1 MTDALDTILHLTDD
15 ARDVVLDAR
24 AGEEGQ
30 PDTLGLYVEVAGIAG
45 SSFTYDMYFQ
55 PVEDAAPGDVVE
67 RHDGLAV
74 IVAAASVDR
83 LRGATLDVD
92 GEGSLAI
99 ANPNSP
105 SPAVAAAAG
114 ATPSEAATGAT
125 PSAPPDAPPDAPPTP
140 PPSLAPE
147 RPLLTITDQAREVV
161 ENARAEEPDPDSLA
175 LWLEI
180 SGVAGG
186 QFSYDMYFQALADAT
201 PDDSIQEGDIP
212 VVVPGDSVDR
222 LRGSTLEV
230 SATGQGMVIIN
241 PNSPQS
247 AAPDRPQADL
257 SGEIP
262 QKIIRVLEE
271 QINPSIASHGGRAE
285 LVAVE
290 ETTAYLRLGGGCQ
303 GCGLA
308 KVTLSEGIT
317 VAIKREVPEIT
328 HVVDVTDH
336 ESGQNPYYEQSKK

>member
-1 MTDALDTILHLTDD
+1 MSDALDTILQLSPE
-15 ARDVVLDAR
+15 ARDLVLQAR
-24 AGEEGQ
+24 AGEDGE
-30 PDTLGLYVEVAGIAG
+30 PDQLGLFIEVSGISG

-55 PVEDAAPGDVVE
+55 PVDDAAEGDAVE
-67 RHDGLAV
+67 HHDGLAV
-74 IVAAASVDR
+74 IVAAASIDR

-105 SPAVAAAAG
+105 SPAVGAAG
-114 ATPSEAATGAT
+114 GAPAASGGSPPAPS
-125 PSAPPDAPPDAPPTP
+125 D
-140 PPSLAPE
+140 
-147 RPLLTITDQAREVV
+147 RPLLTITDQAREIV
-161 ENARAEEPDPDSLA
+161 ENARAEEPEPDKLA

-180 SGVAGG
+180 SGVTGG
-186 QFSYDMYFQALADAT
+186 QFSYDMYFQALDDAT
-201 PDDSIQEGDIP
+201 PDDVVQEGDIP
-212 VVVPGDSVDR
+212 VVVPADSVDR
-222 LRGSTLEV
+222 LRGATLDV

-247 AAPDRPQADL
+247 GAPDRPQADI

-262 QKIIRVLEE
+262 QKVIRVLEE

-290 ETTAYLRLGGGCQ
+290 EDTAYLRLGGGCQ

-317 VAIKREVPEIT
+317 VAIQREVPEIVN
-328 HVVDVTDH
+328 VVDVTDH
-336 ESGQNPYYEQSKK
+336 ESGQNPYYEPSKK